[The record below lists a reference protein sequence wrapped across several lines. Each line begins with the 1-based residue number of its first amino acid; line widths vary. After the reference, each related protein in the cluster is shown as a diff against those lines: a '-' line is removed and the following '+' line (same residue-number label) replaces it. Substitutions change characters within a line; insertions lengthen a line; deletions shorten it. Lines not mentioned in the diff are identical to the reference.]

1 MPQKVGFL
9 MLCLLLLVFSMA
21 PAVRADTFTFIFPG
35 SSTGVLGT
43 SHDYTSGSI
52 TITAYGFSS
61 AGNATNLFGK
71 TAGGDENGLG
81 IAAGDH
87 QEISTTSFI
96 QLDMSNL
103 WAQHPTGLNMQI
115 GSVEEGEGWNIYG
128 SNTLGERGSVLLASG
143 ATDFPNSF
151 SVMPVPLG
159 FRYITVQASSA
170 DVLLD
175 SVKAQTTPTPEPAAL
190 LLLGTGLAGIAA
202 KLRKRR
208 KTGRGEAAEAE
219 RQG

>member
-1 MPQKVGFL
+1 MPQRLGLFKPG
-9 MLCLLLLVFSMA
+9 LLLLVLSVA

-35 SSTGVLGT
+35 SHTGALGT
-43 SHDYTSGSI
+43 SQAYTSDGV

-61 AGNATNLFGK
+61 AGQATDLFGK
-71 TAGGDENGLG
+71 TAGGDETGLG
-81 IAAGDH
+81 IAAGAH

-103 WAQHPTGLNMQI
+103 WAQHLTGLNMQI
-115 GSVEEGEGWNIYG
+115 GSVQPGEGWNIYG
-128 SNTLGERGSVLLASG
+128 SNTLGERGAVLLASG
-143 ATDFPNSF
+143 TTDFPNTF

-175 SVKAQTTPTPEPAAL
+175 SVQARTTPTPEPATL
-190 LLLGTGLAGIAA
+190 LLLGTGLAGVAA
-202 KLRKRR
+202 KVRKRR
-208 KTGRGEAAEAE
+208 KASR
-219 RQG
+219 R